1 LLLIDGSSSPADSP
15 PPPLFVLLSTP
26 QTLKLT
32 LWEKDNP
39 IYTEPRT
46 LPPAKVLG
54 SSNPGDADSTL
65 VTQSLVGDGCRIGP
79 GCKVAGCVLGSRTF
93 VSEGCS
99 LKVGIRTTLGNR

>member
-1 LLLIDGSSSPADSP
+1 LIHHA
-15 PPPLFVLLSTP
+15 

-54 SSNPGDADSTL
+54 SSNPGDADTTL
-65 VTQSLVGDGCRIGP
+65 VTQSLVGDGCRIGA
-79 GCKVAGCVLGSRTF
+79 GCTVSGCVLGSRTF
-93 VSEGCS
+93 VSEGCT
-99 LKVGIRTTLGNR
+99 LKVGVRARLGDRPCLHLVVARAT